1 MLALNQRIIS
11 EIIGGN
17 GMAQHNGG
25 FVGLQSEPS
34 WVHMQ
39 ARVRMLVSAVL
50 LRNKISMFLVKGKI
64 IGVKR

>member
-1 MLALNQRIIS
+1 MLALNQGIIS

-39 ARVRMLVSAVL
+39 ARARAEVRMYQRSVATQQNIKV
-50 LRNKISMFLVKGKI
+50 FG
-64 IGVKR
+64 